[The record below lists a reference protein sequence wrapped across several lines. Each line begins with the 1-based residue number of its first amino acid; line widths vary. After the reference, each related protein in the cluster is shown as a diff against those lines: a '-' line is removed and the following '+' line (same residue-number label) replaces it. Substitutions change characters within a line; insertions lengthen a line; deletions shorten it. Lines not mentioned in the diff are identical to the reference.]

1 MLYERRANVRLIR
14 LSGQQSA
21 LKRLEDHKILL
32 YGIHNYISECMFYWV
47 LCEPGVQCKANKVLG
62 GFSSISIF

>member
-32 YGIHNYISECMFYWV
+32 YGIHNYDD
-47 LCEPGVQCKANKVLG
+47 
-62 GFSSISIF
+62 SITMIQIVSTINLRQGSGYRPLPYSALP